1 MKVGFLRVCVCGCS
15 PASILKKA
23 NPPDTVSSP
32 HHTHRRI
39 DLCGNPKIGGPQP
52 WGVFTFGLGGLV
64 HQRGRRWCGYDWKER
79 TNKNTPLRGQP
90 RTPVVAR
97 IVEQVLPT
105 PEPTDPI
112 GDRPLR
118 AALLPERVGTQPLA
132 QAHLQTIG

>member
-1 MKVGFLRVCVCGCS
+1 MTVGTRDVRLRAMRVRAPVVPRTATAQGANGCWG
-15 PASILKKA
+15 
-23 NPPDTVSSP
+23 
-32 HHTHRRI
+32 R
-39 DLCGNPKIGGPQP
+39 GP

-118 AALLPERVGTQPLA
+118 AALLPERVGTQ
-132 QAHLQTIG
+132 